1 MVERMLVPEKPP
13 GKRTAKAGPR
23 RAPTAHRSEAV
34 CGPAASSPGEEAG
47 RQEKE
52 CRALLA
58 LLREAGAATTDR
70 RYDRGDTIYREDE
83 PGDALYILT
92 RGMAKLVMPY
102 SRDKEATLRLLGS
115 WDAFGYPVFG
125 AGPTRRVRA
134 EAVTPCEVVK
144 VPKVFAERA
153 IRRSPEAA
161 LQLTALL
168 GLELTRHE
176 EWIVCL
182 LPYKVEAKLANLLLL
197 LARRFGRETDAG
209 AAVLPRL
216 THEELAGMVASTRE
230 SVTHALNDLRRRGV
244 LGWERGRIVV
254 LEPDRL
260 AEVGRRAPFDRS
272 LAPAFQTRCGGRR

>member
-1 MVERMLVPEKPP
+1 MVERMLLPEKPP
-13 GKRTAKAGPR
+13 GKRRAKAGPR

-34 CGPAASSPGEEAG
+34 RGPAASTPGEAG
-47 RQEKE
+47 RHEKE

-70 RYDRGDTIYREDE
+70 RYDRGDTIHREDE
-83 PGDALYILT
+83 PGDALYVLT
-92 RGMAKLVMPY
+92 RGMAKLARTY
-102 SRDKEATLRLLGS
+102 ARGKEATLRLLGP
-115 WDAFGYPVFG
+115 WDVFGYPVFG
-125 AGPTRRVRA
+125 AGLTRRVRA

-161 LQLTALL
+161 LHLTALL
-168 GLELTRHE
+168 GLELARHE
-176 EWIVCL
+176 EWVVCL

-197 LARRFGRETDAG
+197 LAGRFGRETNAG

-244 LGWERGRIVV
+244 LGRERGRIFI
-254 LEPDRL
+254 LEPDKL
-260 AEVGRRAPFDRS
+260 AEVAAGSPSTGASPPLFRHDA
-272 LAPAFQTRCGGRR
+272 

>member
-1 MVERMLVPEKPP
+1 MLVAKKPP
-13 GKRTAKAGPR
+13 GKRTAKAGSRSVPM
-23 RAPTAHRSEAV
+23 THRSEAV
-34 CGPAASSPGEEAG
+34 GGPAAPSPEQAG
-47 RQEKE
+47 RQE

-83 PGDALYILT
+83 PGDAALYVLT
-92 RGMAKLVMPY
+92 KGMAKLAMPY
-102 SRDKEATLRLLGS
+102 SRGKEATLRLLGS

-125 AGPTRRVRA
+125 AGVTRRARA

-161 LQLTALL
+161 LKLTALL
-168 GLELTRHE
+168 GLELARHE
-176 EWIVCL
+176 EWVACL
-182 LPYKVEAKLANLLLL
+182 LPYKAEAKLANLLLL

-230 SVTHALNDLRRRGV
+230 SVSHALNDLRRRGV
-244 LGWERGRIVV
+244 LGRERGRILV
-254 LEPDRL
+254 LKPDEL
-260 AEVGRRAPFDRS
+260 AEMGRRPPFDRS
-272 LAPAFQTRCGGRR
+272 LAPAFQTRRGGGRR

>member
-1 MVERMLVPEKPP
+1 MLVPEKQP
-13 GKRTAKAGPR
+13 GKRTAKVGPKKAR
-23 RAPTAHRSEAV
+23 IAHRSGAV
-34 CGPAASSPGEEAG
+34 HGPAAPSPGEAG

-83 PGDALYILT
+83 PGDAALYVLT
-92 RGMAKLVMPY
+92 GGMAKFTMPY
-102 SRDKEATLRLLGS
+102 SGGKEATLRLLGA

-125 AGPTRRVRA
+125 AGVNRRARA

-144 VPKVFAERA
+144 VPKMLAERA

-161 LQLTALL
+161 LKLTALL
-168 GLELTRHE
+168 GLELARRD
-176 EWIVCL
+176 EWAGCL
-182 LPYKVEAKLANLLLL
+182 LPYRAEAKLANLLLL
-197 LARRFGRETDAG
+197 LAWRFGRDTDAG

-216 THEELAGMVASTRE
+216 THEELADMVAATRE

-244 LGWERGRIVV
+244 LGRESGRIVV
-254 LEPDRL
+254 LEPDEL
-260 AEVGRRAPFDRS
+260 AEVGGRPPFGRS
-272 LAPAFQTRCGGRR
+272 LTSASQTRCKGRR